1 MPIRI
6 LTFRRCLPVL
16 LVLFAGPA
24 TVAAASQLYDV
35 EIIIFTHNTRS
46 DQGEVWQQPDAA
58 TARAPGEFRQNR
70 FTGLSSSSYRLK
82 PVRYSLQQG
91 GEYTVI
97 YHRAWRQLA
106 YSPSRAVDYRVNA
119 LADDKRNSVEGSVRL
134 VRGRYLHLDMNLL
147 LKEVATQPPGHY
159 TDGPV
164 AMPAYRLTE
173 KRRIKTSDLHYF
185 DHPRFG
191 VLALVT
197 AHRTPVQTVDENAV
211 EQTGP
216 DTPTAADTAPQAVD
230 DTAGPASP

>member
-6 LTFRRCLPVL
+6 SAFRRCLPVL
-16 LVLFAGPA
+16 LVLCAGPA
-24 TVAAASQLYDV
+24 PVEAASQLYDV
-35 EIIIFTHNTRS
+35 EIIIFTHNTRT
-46 DQGEVWQQPDAA
+46 DQGEAWQQPDAA
-58 TARAPGEFRQNR
+58 TARTAGEFRQNR
-70 FTGLSSSSYRLK
+70 FTELSSSSYRLK

-91 GEYTVI
+91 GEYTVL

-119 LADDKRNSVEGSVRL
+119 LADDNRNSVEGSIRL
-134 VRGRYLHLDMNLL
+134 VRGRYLHLDMDLL

-164 AMPAYRLTE
+164 TMPAYRLTE
-173 KRRIKTSDLHYF
+173 KRRIKRSDLHYF

-197 AHRTPVQTVDENAV
+197 AYRTPAQTVDENTA

-216 DTPTAADTAPQAVD
+216 GEPPAADTAPQAVD
-230 DTAGPASP
+230 DAAGPTSP

>member
-6 LTFRRCLPVL
+6 STFRRCLLAL
-16 LVLFAGPA
+16 LVLCAGPA
-24 TVAAASQLYDV
+24 PAVAASQLYDV

-58 TARAPGEFRQNR
+58 TARAPGEYRQNR
-70 FTGLSSSSYRLK
+70 FTELSSSSFRLK

-91 GEYTVI
+91 GEYTVL

-106 YSPSRAVDYRVNA
+106 YSTSRAVDYRVNA
-119 LADDKRNSVEGSVRL
+119 HADDNRNSVEGSVRL
-134 VRGRYLHLDMNLL
+134 VRGRYLHLDMDLL
-147 LKEVATQPPGHY
+147 LKEVAMQPSGHDS
-159 TDGPV
+159 DGPV
-164 AMPAYRLTE
+164 TMPAYRLTE
-173 KRRIKTSDLHYF
+173 KRRIKSSDLHYF

-197 AHRTPVQTVDENAV
+197 PYRTPAQTVDENTA

-216 DTPTAADTAPQAVD
+216 GEPAAADTAPQAVD